1 MMYDG
6 ETAVSVM
13 LENFCATL
21 SGFISAVQKEE
32 INKMKDVASRLVT
45 HQS

>member
-6 ETAVSVM
+6 KTAVSVM

-21 SGFISAVQKEE
+21 PGFISAVQKEK
-32 INKMKDVASRLVT
+32 INKMKDVVSCLVT